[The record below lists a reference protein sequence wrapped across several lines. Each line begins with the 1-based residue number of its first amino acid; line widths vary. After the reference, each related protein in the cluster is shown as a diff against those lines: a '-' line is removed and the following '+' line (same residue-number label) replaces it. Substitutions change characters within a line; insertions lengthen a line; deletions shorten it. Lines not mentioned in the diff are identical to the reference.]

1 MFTKKDSHYIVI
13 LCGGTGPRLWPLSR
27 VNKPKQFLK
36 LFSNNSLLKD
46 TFLRAQKIVPKK
58 NIFIISNQKYLSL
71 IKEDLKKLVLPQNII
86 SEPEKKN
93 TALAI
98 LYASAYIQKINPE
111 AIITTMPSDHF
122 IGQVNNFKKDIQQA
136 QKIANNDYIVTLGIR
151 PNNPST
157 SFGYILANSKN
168 YVLKFTEKPNLS
180 EARKLIS
187 KENCFWNSGLYTFKI
202 NTLINEFKLHSPQY
216 LPLYN
221 KLTENINHSK
231 IIQKIYSLAP
241 SLAIDTAIS
250 EKSKKLYLIPVSF
263 SWNDVGEWK
272 SIYQQSAKDN
282 NQIALLNKNTNYVEI
297 NSQNCLL
304 SSDKKDKLVG
314 LVDIN
319 NLAVIDTDD
328 ALLICNLNS
337 DASYRVRDLVT
348 KIVQNKKIK
357 HYFADKN
364 D

>member
-1 MFTKKDSHYIVI
+1 MFSKKTSNFVVI

-46 TFLRAQKIVPKK
+46 TFLRAQKIVPKQ
-58 NIFIISNQKYLSL
+58 NIFVISNHKYFSL
-71 IKEDLKKLVLPQNII
+71 IKEDLKNLVLTQNII

-98 LYASAYIQKINPE
+98 LYASAIIQKINPE

-122 IGQVNNFKKDIQQA
+122 IGQFNNFKKDIQQA
-136 QKIANNDYIVTLGIR
+136 EKIAHDDFVVTLGIK

-157 SFGYILANSKN
+157 SFGYIFTNSQHK
-168 YVLKFTEKPNLS
+168 VLKFVEKPNLS
-180 EARKLIS
+180 DAQKFIQKDS
-187 KENCFWNSGLYTFKI
+187 CFWNSGLYTFKI
-202 NTLINEFKLHSPQY
+202 DTLISEFKQHSPQY
-216 LPLYN
+216 LPLFN
-221 KLTENINHSK
+221 KIQENLDRPK
-231 IIQKIYSLAP
+231 IIEKIYSISP

-272 SIYQQSAKDN
+272 SIYQQLSKDSH
-282 NQIALLNKNTNYVEI
+282 QIAILNKNTNYIEI
-297 NSQNCLL
+297 NSQKCLI
-304 SSDKKDKLVG
+304 SSTQKDKLIA

-328 ALLICNLNS
+328 ALLICNIAY
-337 DASYRVRDLVT
+337 DGSYHVRDLVT

>member
-1 MFTKKDSHYIVI
+1 MFSKKTSNFVVI

-27 VNKPKQFLK
+27 VDKPKQFLK

-58 NIFIISNQKYLSL
+58 NIFVISNHKYLSL
-71 IKEDLKKLVLPQNII
+71 IKEDLKNLVLTQNII

-98 LYASAYIQKINPE
+98 LYASAIIQKIDPD

-122 IGQVNNFKKDIQQA
+122 IGQINNFKKDLQLA
-136 QKIANNDYIVTLGIR
+136 VKNANNKYIVTLGIK

-157 SFGYILANSKN
+157 SFGYIFTNSRHE
-168 YVLKFTEKPNLS
+168 VLKFIEKPNLLN
-180 EARKLIS
+180 AQKFIQ
-187 KENCFWNSGLYTFKI
+187 KDNCFWNSGIYTFKFE
-202 NTLINEFKLHSPQY
+202 TLISEFRQHSPQY
-216 LPLYN
+216 LPLFN
-221 KLTENINHSK
+221 KIQQNLNQPK
-231 IIQKIYSLAP
+231 IIEKIYSISP

-250 EKSKKLYLIPVSF
+250 EKSRRLFLIPVSF

-272 SIYQQSAKDN
+272 SIYQQLSKDS
-282 NQIALLNKNTNYVEI
+282 NQIAILNKNTNHIEI
-297 NSQNCLL
+297 NSQNCLI
-304 SSDKKDKLVG
+304 SSTKKNKLIG

-319 NLAVIDTDD
+319 NLAIIDTDD
-328 ALLICNLNS
+328 ALLICNINL
-337 DASYRVRDLVT
+337 DGSYHVRDLVS